1 MHNTQKLLNLLLSK
15 PVVTLPE
22 IMKLKIAS
30 HTKAISNLRQAGY
43 LITNKKYWP
52 RVGKSE
58 YVLNWWSQNDVY
70 IPNEMLAKMRKWSN
84 DMFNEMGKKL
94 IWAEWYCDWIRA
106 EQKSK
111 DTSNQ
116 GTPIGITKKSYT
128 TAISVKNNK
137 KEIVINDAWRRLSA
151 SISQSQRD
159 DDIAKQLN
167 EQPKQTS
174 QWLFNQIIKRFK
186 SL

>member
-1 MHNTQKLLNLLLSK
+1 MHKTQKLLNLLLSK

-58 YVLNWWSQNDVY
+58 YVLNWWCIDDVY
-70 IPNEMLAKMRKWSN
+70 MSNEQLIKIRKDN
-84 DMFNEMGKKL
+84 AQE
-94 IWAEWYCDWIRA
+94 
-106 EQKSK
+106 
-111 DTSNQ
+111 T
-116 GTPIGITKKSYT
+116 
-128 TAISVKNNK
+128 
-137 KEIVINDAWRRLSA
+137 
-151 SISQSQRD
+151 
-159 DDIAKQLN
+159 N

>member
-1 MHNTQKLLNLLLSK
+1 MHKTQKLLNLLLSK

-58 YVLNWWSQNDVY
+58 YVLNWWCYDDIHMDKNELLRIRKNNWTEDFYNRQEQEEKKKDNYFEWKVWDLKINW
-70 IPNEMLAKMRKWSN
+70 IPV
-84 DMFNEMGKKL
+84 DMK
-94 IWAEWYCDWIRA
+94 R
-106 EQKSK
+106 K
-111 DTSNQ
+111 DTLDKDMNVPSK
-116 GTPIGITKKSYT
+116 TKQ
-128 TAISVKNNK
+128 N
-137 KEIVINDAWRRLSA
+137 
-151 SISQSQRD
+151 
-159 DDIAKQLN
+159 
-167 EQPKQTS
+167 S